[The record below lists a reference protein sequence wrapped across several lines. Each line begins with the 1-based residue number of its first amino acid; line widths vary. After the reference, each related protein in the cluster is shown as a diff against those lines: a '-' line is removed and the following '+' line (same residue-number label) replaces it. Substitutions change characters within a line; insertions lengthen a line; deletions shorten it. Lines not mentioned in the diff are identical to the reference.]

1 MKKLAL
7 VIAAATLAAAGCD
20 SGNEKPKA
28 QQVQPAA
35 SSIEGIAHGAD
46 ETAAGTVAQANS
58 ASKTP
63 TEQDAKAFLDSA
75 QARLATIAEEMAH
88 ASWLASTYINMDSQ
102 FTEALAV
109 ERYTALAVE
118 LAQEAAKFDGSKL
131 TPETRRMLTMLK
143 QGLVFP
149 APNDPKLTAE
159 LAQIGSKMQGM
170 YGAGKYCPD
179 QKAGDEPEGSAGEG
193 EAQGKCYTLTEMGQM
208 MANSRD
214 PQMLKDLW
222 VGWREV
228 SPPMKPLYERQ
239 VEIGNAGAEELG
251 YDNLSVMWRSKY
263 DMPADA
269 FSADMD
275 NQWGKV
281 KPLYEALHCHVR
293 AKLNE
298 HYGDDVAPA
307 QGKIPAHLLGNMWAQ
322 EWGNI
327 YDIVK
332 DDDMQAPYDLTELVV
347 DSGMS
352 EKDMVKVGE
361 KFFTSLG
368 FKPLPETFWERSQ
381 FVQPRDRDVVCHASA
396 WNLDG
401 QDDIR
406 IKMCINKTGEDLVT
420 VHHEL
425 GHNFYQRIYNQQ
437 PFLYKEG
444 ANDGFHEAVGDTIAL
459 SITPKYLKEIG
470 LMDEIPGTDK
480 DLGYLMQQALD
491 KIAFLPFGLLV
502 DKWRWQV
509 FNGEVA
515 PGDYNKAWWDLR
527 EDYQGIQAPV
537 ARSEAD
543 FDPGAKYH
551 IPGNTPYARYF
562 LARIQQFQFH
572 RALCAAAGETGP
584 LHRCSIF
591 KNEAAGEK
599 LRNMLAMGA
608 SKPWPDAMEA
618 LTGQRELDAAAIVDY
633 FQPLMVYLQEQ
644 NKDRNCGW

>member
-7 VIAAATLAAAGCD
+7 VIAAATFTLAGCD
-20 SGNEKPKA
+20 RDSNETGAPVSESA
-28 QQVQPAA
+28 TPEAVQGAA
-35 SSIEGIAHGAD
+35 EN
-46 ETAAGTVAQANS
+46 TAAANAEMNTADSNGQPS
-58 ASKTP
+58 A
-63 TEQDAKAFLDSA
+63 EDAKAFLDEA
-75 QARLATIAEEMAH
+75 QARLAKMSQEASH
-88 ASWLASTYINMDSQ
+88 ASWVAATYINLDSQ
-102 FTEALAV
+102 YTEALAM

-118 LAQEAAKFDGSKL
+118 LAGEAAKFDNVDL
-131 TPETRRMLTMLK
+131 DPETRRMLTMLK

-149 APNDPKLTAE
+149 APNDPEMTAE

-170 YGAGKYCPD
+170 YGAGKYCPEET
-179 QKAGDEPEGSAGEG
+179 AGLDPTVKKE
-193 EAQGKCYTLTEMGQM
+193 GKCYTLTEMGQM

-214 PQMLKDLW
+214 PKLLKDLW
-222 VGWREV
+222 VGWRKV
-228 SPPMKPLYERQ
+228 APPMKPLYERQ
-239 VEIGNAGAEELG
+239 VEIGNAGAKDLG

-263 DMPADA
+263 DMPADEFA
-269 FSADMD
+269 ADMD
-275 NQWGKV
+275 NQWNKV

-298 HYGDDVAPA
+298 HYGDKVAPA
-307 QGKIPAHLLGNMWAQ
+307 SGKIPAHLLGNMWAQ

-332 DDDMQAPYDLTELVV
+332 DDDMEAPYDLTELVV
-347 DSGMS
+347 NSGMT
-352 EKDMVKVGE
+352 EQDMVKTGE

-368 FKPLPETFWERSQ
+368 FKPLPDTFWERSQ
-381 FVQPRDRDVVCHASA
+381 FVQPKDRDVVCHASA
-396 WNLDG
+396 WNLDD

-406 IKMCINKTGEDLVT
+406 IKMCINKTGEDLIT

-470 LMDEIPGTDK
+470 LMDEIPGEDK

-515 PGDYNKAWWDLR
+515 PGDYNKAWWQLR
-527 EDYQGIQAPV
+527 EEYQGITPPV
-537 ARSEAD
+537 ERSEAN

-572 RALCAAAGETGP
+572 RALCEAAGETGP
-584 LHRCSIF
+584 LHRCSIY
-591 KNEAAGEK
+591 KNKAAGEK

-618 LTGQRELDAAAIVDY
+618 LTGERELDAAAIVDY
-633 FQPLMVYLQEQ
+633 FQPLMVYLEEQ
-644 NKDRNCGW
+644 NKDRDCGW

>member
-7 VIAAATLAAAGCD
+7 VIAATMAVSACDNRQSDQGAVPQSGSPSAAA
-20 SGNEKPKA
+20 
-28 QQVQPAA
+28 QV
-35 SSIEGIAHGAD
+35 SYGAD
-46 ETAAGTVAQANS
+46 DTSAGTVARA
-58 ASKTP
+58 A
-63 TEQDAKAFLDSA
+63 TEGSISLSPEGARAFLDDA
-75 QARLATIAEEMAH
+75 QARLEKMAEEVSH
-88 ASWLASTYINMDSQ
+88 AGWVASTYINLDSQ
-102 FTEALAV
+102 YTEALAV
-109 ERYTALAVE
+109 ERYTTLAVE
-118 LAQEAAKFDGSKL
+118 LAQEAAKFDNVEL
-131 TPETRRMLTMLK
+131 DPETRRMLTMLK
-143 QGLVFP
+143 QGLVLP
-149 APNDPKLTAE
+149 APKDPELTAE

-170 YGAGKYCPD
+170 YGAGKYCT
-179 QKAGDEPEGSAGEG
+179 GEG
-193 EAQGKCYTLTEMGQM
+193 DKEKCYTLTEMGQV
-208 MANSRD
+208 MAKSRD
-214 PQMLKDLW
+214 PKLLKELW
-222 VGWREV
+222 VGWRKV
-228 SPPMKPLYERQ
+228 APPMKPLYERQ
-239 VEIGNAGAEELG
+239 VEIANAGAQELG

-263 DMPADA
+263 DMPPDA
-269 FSADMD
+269 FAADMD
-275 NQWGKV
+275 AQWSKV

-298 HYGDDVAPA
+298 HYGDGVAPA

-347 DSGMS
+347 KSGMS

-381 FVQPRDRDVVCHASA
+381 FTQPRDRDVVCHASA

-401 QDDIR
+401 KDDIR
-406 IKMCINKTGEDLVT
+406 IKMCINKTGEDLIT
-420 VHHEL
+420 IHHEL
-425 GHNFYQRIYNQQ
+425 GHNFYQRIYNTQ

-444 ANDGFHEAVGDTIAL
+444 ANDGFHEAVGDTVAL
-459 SITPKYLKEIG
+459 SITPKYLKQIG
-470 LMDEIPGTDK
+470 LMDEIPGEDK

-509 FNGEVA
+509 FNGEVK
-515 PGDYNKAWWDLR
+515 PGDYNKAWWKLR

-537 ARSEAD
+537 QRSEAN

-572 RALCAAAGETGP
+572 RALCDAAGETGP

-591 KNEAAGEK
+591 KNDAAGKK

-644 NKDRNCGW
+644 NKDRQCGW

>member
-7 VIAAATLAAAGCD
+7 VVAVAALAAAGCD
-20 SGNEKPKA
+20 RGSEEAGA
-28 QQVQPAA
+28 QPGPASTSA
-35 SSIEGIAHGAD
+35 AKVSYGAD
-46 ETAAGTVAQANS
+46 SIAAGTVAQAGSN
-58 ASKTP
+58 ADALDA
-63 TEQDAKAFLDSA
+63 EDAKAFLQSA
-75 QARLATIAEEMAH
+75 QERLEKMAEEVSH
-88 ASWLASTYINMDSQ
+88 ASWLASTYINVDSQ
-102 FTEALAV
+102 YTEALAV
-109 ERYTALAVE
+109 ERYTSLAVE
-118 LAQEAAKFDGSKL
+118 LAQEAAKFDAVNL
-131 TPETRRMLTMLK
+131 DPETRRMLTMLK

-170 YGAGKYCPD
+170 YGAGKYCP
-179 QKAGDEPEGSAGEG
+179 EESAGSEK
-193 EAQGKCYTLTEMGQM
+193 GKCYTLTEMGQM

-214 PQMLKDLW
+214 PKLLKDLW
-222 VGWREV
+222 VGWRKV
-228 SPPMKPLYERQ
+228 APPMKPLYERQ
-239 VEIGNAGAEELG
+239 VEIGNAGAKELG

-263 DMPADA
+263 DMPADDFA
-269 FSADMD
+269 ADMD
-275 NQWGKV
+275 AQWNKV

-307 QGKIPAHLLGNMWAQ
+307 SGKIPAHLLGNMWAQ

-332 DDDMQAPYDLTELVV
+332 DDDMEAPYDLTQLVV

-352 EKDMVKVGE
+352 EQDMVKVGE

-381 FVQPRDRDVVCHASA
+381 FVQPQDRDVVCHASA

-401 QDDIR
+401 KDDIR
-406 IKMCINKTGEDLVT
+406 IKMCINKTGEDLIT

-470 LMDEIPGTDK
+470 LMDEIPGEDK
-480 DLGYLMQQALD
+480 DIGYLMQQALD

-509 FNGEVA
+509 FNGEVK
-515 PGDYNKAWWDLR
+515 PGDYNKAWWKLR
-527 EDYQGIQAPV
+527 EEYQGIQAPV
-537 ARSEAD
+537 ARSEAN

-562 LARIQQFQFH
+562 LARLQQFQFH
-572 RALCAAAGETGP
+572 RALCEAAGETGP

-591 KNEAAGEK
+591 KNEAAGKK
-599 LRNMLAMGA
+599 LRDMLAMGA

-618 LTGQRELDAAAIVDY
+618 LTGQRELDASAIVDY

-644 NKDRNCGW
+644 NKGRDCGW

>member
-1 MKKLAL
+1 MKKIAL
-7 VIAAATLAAAGCD
+7 SIAVAVALSACDSGQQAAKPAAAT
-20 SGNEKPKA
+20 
-28 QQVQPAA
+28 QPAA
-35 SSIEGIAHGAD
+35 EGSAAQKL
-46 ETAAGTVAQANS
+46 TAKDAQAFLKGAQQRLEKMGQE
-58 ASKTP
+58 AS
-63 TEQDAKAFLDSA
+63 
-75 QARLATIAEEMAH
+75 H
-88 ASWLASTYINMDSQ
+88 AAWLASTYINIDSQ
-102 FTEALAV
+102 YVEALAS
-109 ERYTALAVE
+109 ERYTTLAVE
-118 LAQEAAKFDGSKL
+118 LASEAAKFNDL
-131 TPETRRMLTMLK
+131 DLDPDTRRQLTMLK

-149 APNDPKLTAE
+149 APKDPALTSE

-170 YGAGKYCPD
+170 YGAGKYCRED
-179 QKAGDEPEGSAGEG
+179 AGE
-193 EAQGKCYTLTEMGQM
+193 EKCYTLTEMGQV
-208 MANSRD
+208 MATSRD
-214 PQMLKDLW
+214 PELLKELW
-222 VGWREV
+222 AGWREV

-239 VEIGNAGAEELG
+239 VEIGNAGTKELG
-251 YDNLSVMWRSKY
+251 YDNLSVFWRSKY
-263 DMPADA
+263 DMTPDA
-269 FSADMD
+269 FAADMD
-275 NQWGKV
+275 TQWGKV

-322 EWGNI
+322 EWGNV
-327 YDIVK
+327 YDLVK
-332 DDDMQAPYDLTELVV
+332 DDDMQAPYDLTQLVV

-381 FVQPRDRDVVCHASA
+381 FTQPRDRDVVCHASA
-396 WNLDG
+396 WNMDG
-401 QDDIR
+401 QDDLR

-420 VHHEL
+420 IHHEL
-425 GHNFYQRIYNQQ
+425 GHNFYQRIYKDQ

-470 LMDEIPGTDK
+470 LMDEVPDESK
-480 DLGYLMQQALD
+480 DIGYLMQQALD

-509 FNGEVA
+509 FNGEVQ
-515 PGDYNKAWWDLR
+515 PEDYNKAWWKLR
-527 EDYQGIQAPV
+527 EDYQGIAAPV
-537 ARSEAD
+537 ERSEAN

-572 RALCAAAGETGP
+572 RALCEAAGETGP
-584 LHRCSIF
+584 LHRCSIY
-591 KNEAAGEK
+591 KNDEAGKK
-599 LRNMLAMGA
+599 LRAMLAMGA

-618 LTGQRELDAAAIVDY
+618 LTGQRDLDASAIIDY
-633 FQPLMVYLQEQ
+633 FQPLMAYLEEQ
-644 NKDRNCGW
+644 NQGRQCGW

>member
-1 MKKLAL
+1 MKNLAW
-7 VIAAATLAAAGCD
+7 VIAAATLALAGCD
-20 SGNEKPKA
+20 GGNNQSESAKG
-28 QQVQPAA
+28 AA
-35 SSIEGIAHGAD
+35 PSSAEAVSYGAD
-46 ETAAGTVAQANS
+46 TTAAGTVAQADS
-58 ASKTP
+58 ASGTLDA
-63 TEQDAKAFLDSA
+63 QDAKAFLDSA
-75 QARLATIAEEMAH
+75 QARLEKIAEEVSH
-88 ASWLASTYINMDSQ
+88 ASWLASTYINVDSQ
-102 FTEALAV
+102 YTEALAV
-109 ERYTALAVE
+109 ERYTSLAVE
-118 LAQEAAKFDGSKL
+118 LAQQAAKFDDVKL
-131 TPETRRMLTMLK
+131 DPETRRMLTMLK

-149 APNDPKLTAE
+149 SPNDPKLTAE

-170 YGAGKYCPD
+170 YGAGKYCPG
-179 QKAGDEPEGSAGEG
+179 QKTGDDEPAGDGE
-193 EAQGKCYTLTEMGQM
+193 ETCYTLTEMGQK

-214 PQMLKDLW
+214 PKLLKELW
-222 VGWREV
+222 VGWRKV

-239 VEIGNAGAEELG
+239 VEIGNAGAKELG

-269 FSADMD
+269 FAADMD
-275 NQWGKV
+275 NQWSKV

-307 QGKIPAHLLGNMWAQ
+307 SGKIPAHLLGNMWAQ

-332 DDDMQAPYDLTELVV
+332 DDDMEAPYDLTQLVV

-401 QDDIR
+401 KDDIR
-406 IKMCINKTGEDLVT
+406 IKMCINKTGEDLIT

-425 GHNFYQRIYNQQ
+425 GHNFYQRIYNNQ

-470 LMDEIPGTDK
+470 LMDEIPGEEK

-515 PGDYNKAWWDLR
+515 PGDYNKAWWKLR
-527 EDYQGIQAPV
+527 EEYQGIQAPV
-537 ARSEAD
+537 ERSEAN

-572 RALCAAAGETGP
+572 RALCDAAGETGP

-591 KNEAAGEK
+591 KNQAAGKK
-599 LRNMLAMGA
+599 LRDMLAMGA

-618 LTGQRELDAAAIVDY
+618 LTGQRELDASAIVDY

-644 NKDRNCGW
+644 NKDRECGW

>member
-1 MKKLAL
+1 MKKVAL
-7 VIAAATLAAAGCD
+7 SIAVAVALSACD
-20 SGNEKPKA
+20 SGQQAVKP
-28 QQVQPAA
+28 V
-35 SSIEGIAHGAD
+35 G
-46 ETAAGTVAQANS
+46 VAQATAESPAENS
-58 ASKTP
+58 QLTAK
-63 TEQDAKAFLDSA
+63 DAQAFLNDA
-75 QARLATIAEEMAH
+75 QARLEKMGQEASH
-88 ASWLASTYINMDSQ
+88 AAWLASTYINIDSQ
-102 FTEALAV
+102 YVEALAS
-109 ERYTALAVE
+109 ERYTTLAVE
-118 LAQEAAKFDGSKL
+118 LASEAAKFNDL
-131 TPETRRMLTMLK
+131 DLDPDTRRQLTMLK

-149 APNDPKLTAE
+149 APKDPALTSE

-170 YGAGKYCPD
+170 YGAGKYCRED
-179 QKAGDEPEGSAGEG
+179 AGE
-193 EAQGKCYTLTEMGQM
+193 EKCYTLTEMGQV
-208 MANSRD
+208 MATNRD
-214 PQMLKDLW
+214 PELLKDLW
-222 VGWREV
+222 VGWRKV

-239 VEIGNAGAEELG
+239 VEIGNAGTKELG
-251 YDNLSVMWRSKY
+251 YDNLSVFWRSKY
-263 DMPADA
+263 DMAPDA
-269 FSADMD
+269 FAEDMD
-275 NQWGKV
+275 TQWGKV

-298 HYGDDVAPA
+298 HYGDDVVPA

-322 EWGNI
+322 EWGNV

-332 DDDMQAPYDLTELVV
+332 DDDMQAPYDLTQLVV

-381 FVQPRDRDVVCHASA
+381 FTQPRDRDVVCHASA
-396 WNLDG
+396 WNMDG
-401 QDDIR
+401 QDDLR

-420 VHHEL
+420 IHHEL
-425 GHNFYQRIYNQQ
+425 GHNFYQRIYKDQ

-470 LMDEIPGTDK
+470 LMNEVPDESK
-480 DLGYLMQQALD
+480 DIGYLMQQALD

-509 FNGEVA
+509 FNGEVK
-515 PGDYNKAWWDLR
+515 PEDYNKAWWKLR
-527 EDYQGIQAPV
+527 EDYQGIAAPV
-537 ARSEAD
+537 ERSEEN

-572 RALCAAAGETGP
+572 RALCEAAGETGP
-584 LHRCSIF
+584 LHRCSIYQ
-591 KNEAAGEK
+591 NDEAGKK
-599 LRNMLAMGA
+599 LRAMLAMGA

-618 LTGQRELDAAAIVDY
+618 LTGQRDLDASAIIDY
-633 FQPLMVYLQEQ
+633 FQPLMAYLEEQ
-644 NKDRNCGW
+644 NQGRQCGW

>member
-7 VIAAATLAAAGCD
+7 VVAVAALAAAGCD
-20 SGNEKPKA
+20 KGNDESEA
-28 QQVQPAA
+28 QQGPVSASTENVAYAA
-35 SSIEGIAHGAD
+35 DS
-46 ETAAGTVAQANS
+46 TAAGTVARAENAADS
-58 ASKTP
+58 LDA
-63 TEQDAKAFLDSA
+63 EDAKAFLQSA
-75 QARLATIAEEMAH
+75 QERLEKMAEEVSH
-88 ASWLASTYINMDSQ
+88 ASWLASTYINVDSQ
-102 FTEALAV
+102 YTEALAV
-109 ERYTALAVE
+109 ERYTSLAVE
-118 LAQEAAKFDGSKL
+118 LAQEAAKFDDVEL
-131 TPETRRMLTMLK
+131 DPETRRMLTMLK

-170 YGAGKYCPD
+170 YGAGKYCPE
-179 QKAGDEPEGSAGEG
+179 ASNGE
-193 EAQGKCYTLTEMGQM
+193 EGKCYTLTEMGQL

-214 PQMLKDLW
+214 PKLLKDLW
-222 VGWREV
+222 VGWRKV
-228 SPPMKPLYERQ
+228 APPMKPLYERQ
-239 VEIGNAGAEELG
+239 VEIGNAGARELG

-263 DMPADA
+263 DMEPDA
-269 FSADMD
+269 FAADMD
-275 NQWGKV
+275 AQWNKV

-298 HYGDDVAPA
+298 RYGDEVVPPN
-307 QGKIPAHLLGNMWAQ
+307 GKIPAHLLGNMWAQ

-332 DDDMQAPYDLTELVV
+332 DDDMEAPYDLTQLVV

-352 EKDMVKVGE
+352 EQDMVKVGE

-401 QDDIR
+401 KDDLR
-406 IKMCINKTGEDLVT
+406 IKMCINKTGEDLIT

-470 LMDEIPGTDK
+470 LMDEIPGEDK
-480 DLGYLMQQALD
+480 DIGYLMQQALD

-509 FNGEVA
+509 FNGEVK
-515 PGDYNKAWWDLR
+515 PGDYNKAWWKLR

-537 ARSEAD
+537 ARSEAN

-572 RALCAAAGETGP
+572 RALCEAAGETGP

-591 KNEAAGEK
+591 KNEAAGKK
-599 LRNMLAMGA
+599 LRDMLAMGA

-618 LTGQRELDAAAIVDY
+618 LTGQRELDASAIVDY

-644 NKDRNCGW
+644 NEGRDCGW

>member
-7 VIAAATLAAAGCD
+7 VIAATMAVSACDNRDTEQGTAAQVAAP
-20 SGNEKPKA
+20 SSAA
-28 QQVQPAA
+28 QV
-35 SSIEGIAHGAD
+35 SYGAD
-46 ETAAGTVAQANS
+46 DTSAGTVAQAGDS
-58 ASKTP
+58 SGGLTAA
-63 TEQDAKAFLDSA
+63 DAKAFLDSA
-75 QARLATIAEEMAH
+75 QARLAKMSEEVSH
-88 ASWLASTYINMDSQ
+88 ASWLASTYINVDSQ

-109 ERYTALAVE
+109 ERYTSLAVE
-118 LAQEAAKFDGSKL
+118 LAQEAAKFDSVDL
-131 TPETRRMLTMLK
+131 DPETRRMLTMLK

-149 APNDPKLTAE
+149 APKDPKLTAE
-159 LAQIGSKMQGM
+159 LAQIGSKLQGM
-170 YGAGKYCPD
+170 YGAGKYCT
-179 QKAGDEPEGSAGEG
+179 GEG
-193 EAQGKCYTLTEMGQM
+193 DKEKCYTLTEMGQI
-208 MANSRD
+208 MAKSRD
-214 PQMLKDLW
+214 PKELKDLW
-222 VGWREV
+222 VGWRKV

-239 VEIGNAGAEELG
+239 VEIGNAGAKELG

-263 DMPADA
+263 DMAPDA
-269 FSADMD
+269 FAADMD
-275 NQWGKV
+275 NQWNKV

-298 HYGDDVAPA
+298 RYGDEVAPA

-332 DDDMQAPYDLTELVV
+332 DDDMEAPYDLTELVV
-347 DSGMS
+347 KSGMS
-352 EKDMVKVGE
+352 EQDMVKVGE
-361 KFFTSLG
+361 TFFTSLG

-381 FVQPRDRDVVCHASA
+381 FTQPRDRDVVCHASA
-396 WNLDG
+396 WDLDG
-401 QDDIR
+401 KDDIR

-420 VHHEL
+420 IHHEL
-425 GHNFYQRIYNQQ
+425 GHNFYQRIYSDQ
-437 PFLYKEG
+437 PFLYREG
-444 ANDGFHEAVGDTIAL
+444 ANDGFHEAVGDTVAL

-470 LMDEIPGTDK
+470 LMDSIPGEDK

-509 FNGEVA
+509 FNGEVK
-515 PGDYNKAWWDLR
+515 PGDYNKAWWKLR
-527 EDYQGIQAPV
+527 EEYQGIQAPV
-537 ARSEAD
+537 ARSEAN

-572 RALCAAAGETGP
+572 RALCEAAGETGP

-591 KNEAAGEK
+591 KNDAAGKK
-599 LRNMLAMGA
+599 LRDMLAMGA

-618 LTGQRELDAAAIVDY
+618 LTGQRELDASAIVDY
-633 FQPLMVYLQEQ
+633 FQPLMEYLQEQ
-644 NKDRNCGW
+644 NKDRQCGW

>member
-1 MKKLAL
+1 MKRLAL
-7 VIAAATLAAAGCD
+7 VIAAATFTLAGCD
-20 SGNEKPKA
+20 RETHKA
-28 QQVQPAA
+28 GVPAPTA
-35 SSIEGIAHGAD
+35 ETKAAYGAD
-46 ETAAGTVAQANS
+46 TTDAGTVARA
-58 ASKTP
+58 
-63 TEQDAKAFLDSA
+63 QDAAADQLDAEAARVFLDSA
-75 QARLATIAEEMAH
+75 QERLAKMAEEASH
-88 ASWLASTYINMDSQ
+88 ASWLASTYINVDSQ
-102 FTEALAV
+102 YTEALAM
-109 ERYTALAVE
+109 ERYTSLAVE
-118 LAQEAAKFDGSKL
+118 LAQEAAKFDSVEL
-131 TPETRRMLTMLK
+131 DAETRRMLTMLK

-179 QKAGDEPEGSAGEG
+179 QKPGAEKPAAGDDK
-193 EAQGKCYTLTEMGQM
+193 QNKCYTLTQMGQM

-214 PQMLKDLW
+214 PKLLKELW
-222 VGWREV
+222 VGWRKV

-239 VEIGNAGAEELG
+239 VEIGNAGAKELG

-263 DMPADA
+263 DMPADE

-275 NQWGKV
+275 NQWSKV

-293 AKLNE
+293 AKLNQ

-307 QGKIPAHLLGNMWAQ
+307 TGKIPAHLLGNMWAQ

-332 DDDMQAPYDLTELVV
+332 DEDMEAPYDLTQLVV

-406 IKMCINKTGEDLVT
+406 IKMCINKTGEDLIT

-425 GHNFYQRIYNQQ
+425 GHNFYQRIYKNQ

-470 LMDEIPGTDK
+470 LMDEIPGEDK
-480 DLGYLMQQALD
+480 DIGYLMQQALD

-509 FNGEVA
+509 FNGEVQ
-515 PGDYNKAWWDLR
+515 PGDYNKAWWKLR
-527 EDYQGIQAPV
+527 EEYQGVEAPV
-537 ARSEAD
+537 ERSEAN

-572 RALCAAAGETGP
+572 RALCEAAGETGP

-591 KNEAAGEK
+591 KNKAAGEK

-618 LTGQRELDAAAIVDY
+618 LTGQRELDASAIADY
-633 FQPLMVYLQEQ
+633 FQPLMEYLQEQ
-644 NKDRNCGW
+644 NKDRQCGW

>member
-7 VIAAATLAAAGCD
+7 VIAAATFTLAGCD
-20 SGNEKPKA
+20 RESTGGQP
-28 QQVQPAA
+28 PAA
-35 SSIEGIAHGAD
+35 ANPPSNLTYAAD
-46 ETAAGTVAQANS
+46 TTDAGTVAK
-58 ASKTP
+58 ASQSGDQLNA
-63 TEQDAKAFLDSA
+63 EGAKAFLDDA
-75 QARLATIAEEMAH
+75 QQRLAKMAEEASH
-88 ASWLASTYINMDSQ
+88 ASWLASTYINLDSQ
-102 FTEALAV
+102 FVEALAM
-109 ERYTALAVE
+109 ERYTSLAVE
-118 LAQEAAKFDGSKL
+118 LAQEAAKFDSVDL
-131 TPETRRMLTMLK
+131 DPETRRMLTMLK

-179 QKAGDEPEGSAGEG
+179 EKAGGDQSG
-193 EAQGKCYTLTEMGQM
+193 EAGDKCYTLTEMGQM

-214 PQMLKDLW
+214 PKLLKDLW
-222 VGWREV
+222 VGWRKV

-239 VEIGNAGAEELG
+239 VEIGNAGAKELG

-269 FSADMD
+269 FAADMD
-275 NQWGKV
+275 NQWNKV

-298 HYGDDVAPA
+298 HYGDDVVPA
-307 QGKIPAHLLGNMWAQ
+307 SGKIPAHLLGNMWAQ
-322 EWGNI
+322 EWGNV
-327 YDIVK
+327 YDVVK
-332 DDDMQAPYDLTELVV
+332 DDDMQAPYDLTQLVV

-368 FKPLPETFWERSQ
+368 FKPLPETFWARSQ

-401 QDDIR
+401 KDDIR
-406 IKMCINKTGEDLVT
+406 IKMCINKTGEDLIT

-425 GHNFYQRIYNQQ
+425 GHNFYQRIYNEQ

-470 LMDEIPGTDK
+470 LMDEIPGADK
-480 DLGYLMQQALD
+480 DIGYLMQQALD

-509 FNGEVA
+509 FNGEVQ
-515 PGDYNKAWWDLR
+515 PGDYNKAWWKLR

-537 ARSEAD
+537 ERSEAN

-572 RALCAAAGETGP
+572 RALCEAAGETGP

-591 KNEAAGEK
+591 KNKAAGEK

-618 LTGQRELDAAAIVDY
+618 LTGQRELDASAIVDY
-633 FQPLMVYLQEQ
+633 FQPLMGYLKEQ
-644 NKDRNCGW
+644 NADRQCGW

>member
-7 VIAAATLAAAGCD
+7 VIAAATFTLAGCD
-20 SGNEKPKA
+20 RESTGGQP
-28 QQVQPAA
+28 PAA
-35 SSIEGIAHGAD
+35 ANPPSNLNYAAD
-46 ETAAGTVAQANS
+46 STDAGTVAKAAQSGDQLNA
-58 ASKTP
+58 
-63 TEQDAKAFLDSA
+63 EGAKAFLDDA
-75 QARLATIAEEMAH
+75 QQRLAKMAEEASH
-88 ASWLASTYINMDSQ
+88 ASWLASTYINLDSQ
-102 FTEALAV
+102 FVEALAM
-109 ERYTALAVE
+109 ERYTSLAVE
-118 LAQEAAKFDGSKL
+118 LAQEAAKFDSVDL
-131 TPETRRMLTMLK
+131 DPETRRMLTMLK

-179 QKAGDEPEGSAGEG
+179 NKNDGDQSGEEG
-193 EAQGKCYTLTEMGQM
+193 GKCYTLTEMGQM

-214 PQMLKDLW
+214 PKLLKDLW
-222 VGWREV
+222 VGWRKV

-239 VEIGNAGAEELG
+239 VEIGNAGAKELG

-269 FSADMD
+269 FAADMD
-275 NQWGKV
+275 NQWNKV

-307 QGKIPAHLLGNMWAQ
+307 SGKIPAHLLGNMWAQ
-322 EWGNI
+322 EWGNV
-327 YDIVK
+327 YDVVK
-332 DDDMQAPYDLTELVV
+332 DDDMQAPYDLTQLVV

-401 QDDIR
+401 KDDIR
-406 IKMCINKTGEDLVT
+406 IKMCINKTGEDLIT

-425 GHNFYQRIYNQQ
+425 GHNFYQRIYNEQ

-470 LMDEIPGTDK
+470 LMDEIPGADK
-480 DLGYLMQQALD
+480 DIGYLMQQALD

-509 FNGEVA
+509 FNGEVQ
-515 PGDYNKAWWDLR
+515 PGDYNKAWWKLR
-527 EDYQGIQAPV
+527 EEYQGIQAPV
-537 ARSEAD
+537 ERSEAN

-572 RALCAAAGETGP
+572 RALCEAAGETGP

-591 KNEAAGEK
+591 KNKAAGEK

-618 LTGQRELDAAAIVDY
+618 LTGQRELDASAIVDY
-633 FQPLMVYLQEQ
+633 FQPLMGYLKEQ
-644 NKDRNCGW
+644 NADRQCGW

>member
-7 VIAAATLAAAGCD
+7 VIAATMAVSACD
-20 SGNEKPKA
+20 NRNSEQGAA
-28 QQVQPAA
+28 QQATAPAPAA
-35 SSIEGIAHGAD
+35 EASRGPDDNTGTTAQTDAASGSL
-46 ETAAGTVAQANS
+46 TAA
-58 ASKTP
+58 
-63 TEQDAKAFLDSA
+63 DAKAFLDDA
-75 QARLATIAEEMAH
+75 QAQLAKISEEVSH
-88 ASWLASTYINMDSQ
+88 ASWLAATYINVDSQ

-109 ERYTALAVE
+109 ERATTLAVE
-118 LAQEAAKFDGSKL
+118 LAQEAAKFDNVDL
-131 TPETRRMLTMLK
+131 DPETRRALTMLK
-143 QGLVFP
+143 QSLVFP
-149 APNDPKLTAE
+149 APKDPELTAE

-170 YGAGKYCPD
+170 YGAGKYCT
-179 QKAGDEPEGSAGEG
+179 GEG
-193 EAQGKCYTLTEMGQM
+193 DSEKCLTLTEMGQI
-208 MANSRD
+208 MAKSRD
-214 PQMLKDLW
+214 PKELKDLW

-228 SPPMKPLYERQ
+228 APPMKPLYERQ
-239 VEIGNAGAEELG
+239 VEIGNAGAQELG

-263 DMPADA
+263 DMEPDA
-269 FSADMD
+269 FAADMD
-275 NQWGKV
+275 AQWNKV

-298 HYGDDVAPA
+298 HYGDEVAPA

-322 EWGNI
+322 QWGNV

-352 EKDMVKVGE
+352 EQDMVKVGE

-381 FVQPRDRDVVCHASA
+381 FTQPRDRDVVCHASA
-396 WNLDG
+396 WNLDNV
-401 QDDIR
+401 DDIR

-420 VHHEL
+420 IHHEL

-444 ANDGFHEAVGDTIAL
+444 ANDGFHEAVGDTVAL

-470 LMDEIPGTDK
+470 LLDEIPGEDK

-491 KIAFLPFGLLV
+491 KIAFLPFGLMV

-509 FNGEVA
+509 FNGEVQ
-515 PGDYNKAWWDLR
+515 PEDYNKAWWKLR
-527 EDYQGIQAPV
+527 EEYQGVEAPV
-537 ARSEAD
+537 ARSEAN

-562 LARIQQFQFH
+562 LAHIQQYQFH
-572 RALCAAAGETGP
+572 RALCDAAGETGP
-584 LHRCSIF
+584 LHRCSIY
-591 KNEAAGEK
+591 KNDAAGKK
-599 LRNMLAMGA
+599 LRDMLAMGA

-618 LTGQRELDAAAIVDY
+618 LTGQRELDASAIVDY
-633 FQPLMVYLQEQ
+633 FQPLMAYLQEQ
-644 NKDRNCGW
+644 NKDRQCGW